1 MRIALCAIGRLKD
14 GGERTLFDRYW
25 ERLEAQGRGVG
36 LAPLRHV
43 EWPES
48 RESTAGL
55 RQAAE
60 AQRLL
65 AAAGEATIVALD
77 ERGKGLTSTAFA
89 DLLKR
94 HRDDGCKELAFLM
107 GGPDGH
113 GPAIAQAAQVRLS
126 LSAMTLPHG
135 LARAVLAEQLYRAS
149 TLLSGHPYHR
159 V

>member
-1 MRIALCAIGRLKD
+1 MYS
-14 GGERTLFDRYW
+14 LF
-25 ERLEAQGRGVG
+25 
-36 LAPLRHV
+36 
-43 EWPES
+43 
-48 RESTAGL
+48 
-55 RQAAE
+55 
-60 AQRLL
+60 
-65 AAAGEATIVALD
+65 
-77 ERGKGLTSTAFA
+77 KGLTSTAFA

-159 V
+159 M